1 MKTLRETEPF
11 AYGFM
16 NSGRN
21 DIGYSVASGLFEFAK
36 NVPLNI
42 ETFVS
47 IPKAPI
53 FGVYYTA
60 GTGISVNTRILN
72 DEAAEDP
79 TISDQLA
86 EIKEIMLPLDAG
98 SAVWNAM
105 SDLERKLSG
114 QPIDGHHIRV
124 CWGGTWIGHANP
136 DYRMLLRLGT
146 KGLRERIG
154 VGRMMNPG
162 KDDFYDS
169 LLLVL
174 DAIDI
179 LGVRAEKLALEK
191 GDERLA
197 RAFRNIPQNK
207 PRDFFEACQLFW
219 LVFTLDGS
227 DSPGRFDWFMDDFA
241 SLCTEEERIECL
253 RALWE
258 EFHINRTWNLCIG
271 GEDENGNYFSNV
283 LTYDILRIARESG
296 YNTPNLTMRVSTR
309 TPGDLWQ
316 SAAKTIASGIGMPAL
331 YNDDIVCPAL
341 ESLGIT
347 PEDSHNYCMNGCN
360 QIDIFGKSHM
370 GLEDG
375 EVSLAKCLDLTLHNG
390 KCGLTGTEL
399 GIPTGACEAL
409 DSFEKLLSAY
419 KRQVEYITNR
429 TIEMSNRAQSIYAK
443 VAPNPLRS
451 ILIQGCVEKGRD
463 YKNGGPIYNHGQILT
478 EGIADTADS
487 LMALKRFV
495 YDEKKYSLSEVV
507 EALDKDFEASPEM
520 LRDFQSCDKFG
531 NDIPEVDAIC
541 ADIVGHFYSY
551 LRTKRTFRGGIY
563 GGGCSTFN
571 RSATYGASIGALPNG
586 KRRNSD
592 ILADSIGAVPGN
604 DKNGPTALLNSVCRQ
619 PQYLAVS
626 GNVLNLKFT
635 KELFDCDT
643 GENAFIALAKTYFK
657 KGGQQLSVSVVSADE
672 LRDAQKCP
680 ERHGDLIVRVGGY
693 SDYFVKLSP
702 GLQDNII
709 KRTEIGL

>member
-16 NSGRN
+16 NSARE
-21 DIGYSVASGLFEFAK
+21 DIGYSIASGLLEFAK
-36 NVPLNI
+36 NVPLRLD
-42 ETFVS
+42 TFVS
-47 IPKAPI
+47 IPKAPVY
-53 FGVYYTA
+53 GVYYA
-60 GTGISVNTRILN
+60 ADTGIAVNPAALD
-72 DEAAEDP
+72 DEAAKAPAIAGELER
-79 TISDQLA
+79 IRQF
-86 EIKEIMLPLDAG
+86 MLPLNTA
-98 SAVWNAM
+98 SCVRNAM
-105 SDLERKLSG
+105 TGLERSLSG
-114 QPIDGHHIRV
+114 QPINGRSIRV

-146 KGLRERIG
+146 SGLRERIG
-154 VGRMMNPG
+154 TGRKMNPG
-162 KDDFYDS
+162 KDDFYDA
-169 LLLVL
+169 LLLTL
-174 DAIDI
+174 DAIDT
-179 LGVRAEKLALEK
+179 LGSRAEKLALEAGK
-191 GDERLA
+191 AELA
-197 RAFRNIPQNK
+197 QAFSNIPQNR
-207 PRDFFEACQLFW
+207 PRSFFEACQLFW
-219 LVFTLDGS
+219 LVFSLDGS

-241 SLCTEEERIECL
+241 ELCTAEERSDCL

-258 EFHINRTWNLCIG
+258 LFHAYRTWNLCIG

-283 LTYDILRIARESG
+283 LTYDILKLARASG
-296 YNTPNLTMRVSTR
+296 YNTPNLTMRVSTK
-309 TPGDLWQ
+309 TPPDLWK
-316 SAAKTIASGIGMPAL
+316 SAAETIASGIGMPAL
-331 YNDDIVCPAL
+331 YNDDVVCPAL

-375 EVSLAKCLDLTLHNG
+375 EVSLAKCLELTLFNG
-390 KCGLTGTEL
+390 KCALTGAEL
-399 GIPTGACEAL
+399 GIPLGSPEEL
-409 DSFEKLLSAY
+409 DSFEKLFSAY
-419 KRQVEYITNR
+419 KRQLEYITDR
-429 TIEMSNRAQSIYAK
+429 TVEMSNRAQSIYAR

-487 LMALKRFV
+487 LWALKRFV
-495 YDEKKYSLSEVV
+495 YDEKKYSLPEVV
-507 EALDKDFEASPEM
+507 EALAQDFFNAPEM
-520 LRDFQSCDKFG
+520 LRDFQHCEKFG

-541 ADIVGHFYSY
+541 AEIVRHFYSY

-571 RSATYGASIGALPNG
+571 RSASYGASIGALPSG
-586 KRRNSD
+586 KRRDSD
-592 ILADSIGAVPGN
+592 LLADSIGAVPGS
-604 DKNGPTALLNSVCRQ
+604 DRNGPTALLNSVCRQ

-635 KELFDCDT
+635 KELFGSAA
-643 GENAFIALAKTYFK
+643 GENAFIALAQTYFK

-680 ERHGDLIVRVGGY
+680 ERHENLIVRVGGY
-693 SDYFVKLSP
+693 SDYFVRLSP
-702 GLQDNII
+702 GLQNNII
-709 KRTEIGL
+709 QRTEIGL